1 MIRSMTGFGQA
12 KLSAGG
18 YTVFIDVK
26 SVNHRYCEVSVRLPK
41 DWAMFEE
48 PMRKLTTS
56 FVKRG
61 RIDLFVTIERAA
73 GSAKSV
79 SVNWDLAD
87 GFMQASEQLKQ
98 RYNIANSVSLT
109 DVLHLPG
116 IMEMKEER
124 DEQVAEMEETLITCL
139 REALQSLLFMRE
151 REGQFLTRDL
161 EDRLSRLENMH
172 QEGSSFAPHV
182 VTEYAVKL
190 RQRVQDLV
198 GDAGLVDESRL
209 ATEIALFA
217 DRCSIEEELT
227 RLSCHFE
234 HFRSLLQSAEPIG
247 RKLDFLIQEMN
258 REVNTIGSKA
268 NHAELAEKVINMKAE
283 LEKMRE
289 QIQNIE

>member
-18 YTVFIDVK
+18 YTVFIDAK

-41 DWAMFEE
+41 DWAMFEDA
-48 PMRKLTTS
+48 MRKLTMS

-61 RIDLFVTIERAA
+61 RIDLFVSVEHEG
-73 GSAKSV
+73 GSTKSV
-79 SVNWDLAD
+79 AVNWELVE
-87 GFMQASEQLKQ
+87 GFVQASEQLRE
-98 RYNIANSVSLT
+98 RYDFSEGLSLT
-109 DVLHLPG
+109 DVLTLPG
-116 IMEMKEER
+116 VIEMKEER
-124 DEQVAEMEETLITCL
+124 SEQTTDMEEVFVACL
-139 REALQSLLFMRE
+139 REALESLLTMRE
-151 REGQFLTRDL
+151 REGEFLTRDL
-161 EDRLSRLENMH
+161 DERLSRLEHMH
-172 QEGSSFAPHV
+172 SEGSSFAPQV
-182 VTEYAVKL
+182 ATEYAVKL

-198 GDAGLVDESRL
+198 GDAGLIDESRL

-234 HFRSLLQSAEPIG
+234 HFRSLLQSEDPIG